1 MSIQI
6 SLEKAAQQCQ
16 CVPLAVV
23 GYCFTRSQLL
33 RPLWSEL
40 DLEMKSVEHSVT
52 DKLQDILLAVLSGCR
67 SLAEVNTRLRS
78 EPLLATAWHRT
89 TIADQSTL
97 SRLLDALQPE
107 QNDQLRAGNVRLL
120 KQYSPL
126 RHHNWQRAVI
136 LDVDGTSLL
145 ASKRAEGSTKT
156 WISGKK
162 TPMAGM
168 SCALRWPGIT
178 RAYSR
183 LYILG
188 AGTAMNT

>member
-6 SLEKAAQQCQ
+6 RLEKAAHHCQ
-16 CVPLAVV
+16 CVPLAVA

-33 RPLWSEL
+33 RPLWSDL
-40 DLEMKSVEHSVT
+40 DVDMKSVEHSVT

-67 SLAEVNTRLRS
+67 SLAEVNIRLRPES
-78 EPLLATAWHRT
+78 ALATAWQRT
-89 TIADQSTL
+89 AIADQSTL

-120 KQYSPL
+120 RRHSQL
-126 RHHNWQRAVI
+126 RHHNWQRPVI
-136 LDVDGTSLL
+136 LDIDGTSLL

-162 TPMAGM
+162 MPMVGT
-168 SCALRWPGIT
+168 SCALHWRAIT
-178 RAYSR
+178 KAFSR
-183 LYILG
+183 LRILG
-188 AGTAMNT
+188 VGMASNT